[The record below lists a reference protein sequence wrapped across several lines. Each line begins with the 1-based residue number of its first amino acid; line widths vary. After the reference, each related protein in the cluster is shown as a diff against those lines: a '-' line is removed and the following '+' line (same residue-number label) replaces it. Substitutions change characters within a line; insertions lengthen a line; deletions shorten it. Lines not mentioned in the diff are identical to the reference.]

1 MNNYDKIHEQYELCK
16 SYYLKIDRFFQQSFD
31 ISQSNRLLIEKKYN
45 YELNKLSH
53 EFRACYINLHL
64 LTDNYSKQYIKLN
77 VENVQ
82 FIKTEIEKYKNRID
96 NIINLCEK
104 QI

>member
-16 SYYLKIDRFFQQSFD
+16 SYYLKIDRFFQENFD
-31 ISQSNRLLIEKKYN
+31 ISQSKKLSIESKSN
-45 YELNKLSH
+45 YELNKLNQ

-77 VENVQ
+77 EDNVQ
-82 FIKTEIEKYKNRID
+82 YIKTEIERYKNQID
-96 NIINLCEK
+96 NIINLCHRLT
-104 QI
+104 